1 MAFLLKPS
9 SRVFLYPPGPS
20 RKCPSAFLTSM
31 TFLIPYQKTIFP
43 ILNYLTVAN
52 VFFQQKGTLYL
63 SEIPFL

>member
-1 MAFLLKPS
+1 
-9 SRVFLYPPGPS
+9 
-20 RKCPSAFLTSM
+20 M

-63 SEIPFL
+63 SEISFL